1 MNGFNRFL
9 LVLIGILGLVS
20 VGLLVLG
27 VYDVPR
33 LSPLIEQWQDQQWY
47 SYTILSLGGFLAF
60 VFVILLF
67 TGLLSR
73 SKGQRL
79 LIQTGD
85 GNITISKQTIERTA
99 LESIRG
105 INGVRSPRVNADIH
119 SKKETVAL
127 EVDCSVSGQEGLP
140 TIASGS
146 VTRRQKRLNVSSK
159 IREEEDHENER
170 STSSVSLPSTRR
182 ASRTDP
188 RHLVLDDRFWTD
200 IVNHRI
206 RNNRLLDWSV
216 AG

>member
-67 TGLLSR
+67 TGLFSR

-127 EVDCSVSGQEGLP
+127 EVDCSVFGQEGLP
-140 TIASGS
+140 TIGKDIQERAKHAVESLLELP
-146 VTRRQKRLNVSSK
+146 VTKTRVRISDTKTKTS
-159 IREEEDHENER
+159 ER
-170 STSSVSLPSTRR
+170 V
-182 ASRTDP
+182 
-188 RHLVLDDRFWTD
+188 V
-200 IVNHRI
+200 
-206 RNNRLLDWSV
+206 
-216 AG
+216 

>member
-67 TGLLSR
+67 TGLFSR

-85 GNITISKQTIERTA
+85 GNITISK
-99 LESIRG
+99 
-105 INGVRSPRVNADIH
+105 
-119 SKKETVAL
+119 
-127 EVDCSVSGQEGLP
+127 
-140 TIASGS
+140 
-146 VTRRQKRLNVSSK
+146 
-159 IREEEDHENER
+159 
-170 STSSVSLPSTRR
+170 
-182 ASRTDP
+182 
-188 RHLVLDDRFWTD
+188 
-200 IVNHRI
+200 
-206 RNNRLLDWSV
+206 
-216 AG
+216 

>member
-9 LVLIGILGLVS
+9 LVIIGILGLVS

-33 LSPLIEQWQDQQWY
+33 LSSLIEQWQDQQWY
-47 SYTILSLGGFLAF
+47 SYTVLSIGGFLAF

-67 TGLLSR
+67 TGLFSR

-85 GNITISKQTIERTA
+85 GTITISKETIERTA

-105 INGVRSPRVNADIH
+105 VGGVRTPRVHADIH

-127 EVDCSVSGQEGLP
+127 KVDCSVFGQERLP
-140 TIASGS
+140 TIAKDIQERAKQAVESLLELP
-146 VTRRQKRLNVSSK
+146 VTSTKVTISDTKTKTS
-159 IREEEDHENER
+159 ER
-170 STSSVSLPSTRR
+170 V
-182 ASRTDP
+182 
-188 RHLVLDDRFWTD
+188 V
-200 IVNHRI
+200 
-206 RNNRLLDWSV
+206 
-216 AG
+216 

>member
-47 SYTILSLGGFLAF
+47 SYTILSLAGFLAF

-67 TGLLSR
+67 TGLFSR

-127 EVDCSVSGQEGLP
+127 EVDCFVFGQEGLP
-140 TIASGS
+140 TIGKFIQERAKNAVESLLELP
-146 VTRRQKRLNVSSK
+146 VTKTRVRISDTKTKTS
-159 IREEEDHENER
+159 ER
-170 STSSVSLPSTRR
+170 V
-182 ASRTDP
+182 
-188 RHLVLDDRFWTD
+188 V
-200 IVNHRI
+200 
-206 RNNRLLDWSV
+206 
-216 AG
+216 